1 MDYDILIKDIV
12 ESICNNLNIKCGD
25 VSKKEDVILM
35 GNIPDNYYHIL
46 SEKYNVFSY
55 EDHMELGDIVI
66 ITDFKID
73 LMSNI
78 ATLSGENKKAQYVIK
93 MLLQGKKVYVFEDG
107 IEYKKYKGTSPK
119 SLYNE
124 FLAYENKLKSF
135 GINFIKCLSEIEIKS
150 YKEEYLSNECV
161 DVEDNKRSNFYI
173 KNKKVISEGDLIK
186 PYLDGK
192 RTIVIDKKSIIT
204 PLAEDYIRIHN
215 LIVKRV

>member
-1 MDYDILIKDIV
+1 MDYDILVKDIV

-25 VSKKEDVILM
+25 ISKKENVIIM

-78 ATLSGENKKAQYVIK
+78 ATLSGENKKAQYIIK
-93 MLLQGKKVYVFEDG
+93 MLLQGKKIYVFEDG

-124 FLAYENKLKSF
+124 FLDYENKLKSF

-192 RTIVIDKKSIIT
+192 RTIIIDKKSIIT
-204 PLAEDYIRIHN
+204 PLAEDSVRIHN